1 MDEKSHKNKTILH
14 GGVLRKEAALQS
26 GGAVVDTCVSLAR
39 LQQQQH
45 EQAVADVGIIF

>member
-14 GGVLRKEAALQS
+14 GGVVRKEAAFQS

-39 LQQQQH
+39 LQQQH